1 MQNNTLAIIGSGPTA
16 LYLLK
21 HIADHN
27 TVLKKQIKSITI
39 FEKKKTMGM
48 GMPYSFE
55 TTDKYNLANIS
66 SEEIPELPQTFAD
79 WLRLQ
84 DKEKLKKWN
93 ITQFPISE
101 TEVYSRLALGHY
113 FHQQYQL
120 IITKLKLQGFTIV
133 ELPNHKVADISV
145 DKYNDSITVK
155 TENNVFTF
163 TKIVISVG
171 HNWTGK
177 DDPELG
183 YYGSPWPINKIIPKK
198 NTYYNFEVG
207 VLGASLSAFDVVTSL
222 AHRHGD
228 FVKSEKGLSYSLN
241 KKAKGF
247 KIILHSSQGWL
258 PHLQYEQEE
267 PIREIYRHAT
277 REEILSL
284 VGKNGF
290 LSIEDFYAKVCRP
303 ALIKAFY
310 KDKNEKLVHLIKKT
324 DFGFKNFIET
334 MSSRHEYI
342 DSFIGMKNEMIL
354 AQDSIK
360 NNKPIHWMETM
371 DDLMYCLNF
380 HNELLSAEDYLWFKK
395 EVMPFLMNV
404 IAALPL
410 SSASILLALYDADC
424 IDLVR
429 GKVTLLKPTKK
440 DKRIHIEIENEKSQK
455 STSTFNMFI
464 HCGGQ
469 KNIEIENY
477 PFPSLVKQGIVS
489 KAKAEFESNDSLNNS
504 DYLENITYS
513 HGAAFLYTGGI
524 NVDATYKVIGQNG
537 ERDNE
542 IYDVTFTHITG
553 ARPYSYG
560 LQACNATSLIV
571 VESWLL
577 FDTSSVALEPNI
589 ENITKLYKENEN
601 L

>member
-1 MQNNTLAIIGSGPTA
+1 MKNNKLAIIGSGPTA

-21 HIADHN
+21 HITDNA
-27 TVLKKQIKSITI
+27 TVLKNHIKSITI
-39 FEKKKTMGM
+39 FEKKKIMGM

-55 TTDKYNLANIS
+55 TTDKYNLSNIS
-66 SEEIPELPQTFAD
+66 SEEIPNLPQTFAN

-84 DKEKLKKWN
+84 DKQKLKKWN
-93 ITQFPISE
+93 VTQFPISE
-101 TEVYSRLALGHY
+101 SEVYSRLALGHY

-120 IITKLKLQGFTIV
+120 IITKLRSQGFTITK
-133 ELPNHKVADISV
+133 LPNHQVTDIIV
-145 DKYNDSITVK
+145 DKGNNTITVK
-155 TENNVFTF
+155 AEKNIFTF
-163 TKIVISVG
+163 SKIVISVG

-177 DDPELG
+177 DDTELG
-183 YYGSPWPINKIIPKK
+183 YYASPWPIHKIIPEK
-198 NTYYNFEVG
+198 NSYYNFEIG

-228 FVKSEKGLSYSLN
+228 FVKSEKGLSYHLN
-241 KKAKGF
+241 EKAKGF

-290 LSIEDFYAKVCRP
+290 LSIEDFYTKICRP
-303 ALIKAFY
+303 ALINAFH
-310 KDKNEKLVHLIKKT
+310 KDKNEKLVHLVEKAN
-324 DFGFKNFIET
+324 FSFKDFIET

-342 DSFIGMKNEMIL
+342 DSFIGMKKEMVH

-380 HNELLSAEDYLWFKK
+380 HNELLSAEDHLWFKK

-410 SSASILLALYDADC
+410 SSAAILLALYDANC
-424 IDLVR
+424 IDLVT
-429 GKVTLLKPTKK
+429 GKVTIRNPSKK
-440 DKRIHIEIENEKSQK
+440 QSKITIEIENEKK
-455 STSTFNMFI
+455 KNSTSSFKMFI
-464 HCGGQ
+464 NCGGQ

-477 PFPSLVKQGIVS
+477 PFQSLVKQGVIR
-489 KAKAEFESNDSLNNS
+489 KAKAKFEKKDYLNNK
-504 DYLENITYS
+504 DYLDRIIYKDNNAY
-513 HGAAFLYTGGI
+513 LYTGGI
-524 NVDATYKVIGQNG
+524 DVDATYKVIGKNN
-537 ERDNE
+537 DKDTE

-577 FDTSSVALEPNI
+577 FDSNSIELEPNI
-589 ENITKLYKENEN
+589 ENITKLYEENEN